1 MYVYVAVA
9 LIAAFL
15 SGAGTWRVQ
24 DWRYAAKDK
33 ERIEAA
39 LESRRMAEKQGDGAA
54 VGHEGDKVRIR
65 KVFVPINQE
74 VERVV
79 EKPVYREFCFDDSGL
94 RLISTAL
101 LSTPTTSQPAGTV
114 SRSVTAR

>member
-24 DWRYAAKDK
+24 DWRYAAKEK
-33 ERIEAA
+33 ERLEAVA
-39 LESRRMAEKQGDGAA
+39 RERMRAEKNIDTAA
-54 VGHEGDKVRIR
+54 VGHESDKVRIR

-79 EKPVYREFCFDDSGL
+79 EKSVYRDICFDNDGL

-114 SRSVTAR
+114 SRSVAAR

>member
-9 LIAAFL
+9 LIAAVL

-24 DWRYAAKDK
+24 DWRYAAK
-33 ERIEAA
+33 EVARMEAA
-39 LESRRMAEKQGDGAA
+39 QEARRMAEKQGDGAA

-79 EKPVYREFCFDDSGL
+79 EKSVYRDICFDDDGL
-94 RLISTAL
+94 RLIASAIL
-101 LSTPTTSQPAGTV
+101 ATPATSQPAGTV

>member
-1 MYVYVAVA
+1 MYAYVAVA

-24 DWRYAAKDK
+24 DWRYGAK
-33 ERIEAA
+33 EAA
-39 LESRRMAEKQGDGAA
+39 RLEAVARDRMRSEKNIDTAA

-65 KVFVPINQE
+65 KVFEIVNQE
-74 VERVV
+74 VERVI
-79 EKPVYREFCFDDSGL
+79 EKPVYRDLCFDDAGL
-94 RLISTAL
+94 HLVATAL
-101 LSTPTTSQPAGTV
+101 LSTPTTSQPAGAV

>member
-1 MYVYVAVA
+1 MYVYIAIA
-9 LIAAFL
+9 IIAAAL

-24 DWRYAAKDK
+24 DWRYGAKEKD
-33 ERIEAA
+33 RLEAVA
-39 LESRRMAEKQGDGAA
+39 RDRMRAEKTNDTAA

-79 EKPVYREFCFDDSGL
+79 EKPIYRDICFDDDGL
-94 RLISTAL
+94 RLIATAIL
-101 LSTPTTSQPAGTV
+101 ATTTTSQPAGTV
-114 SRSVTAR
+114 SRTVTAR